1 MRKLMLITLLL
12 FGCWGEKSK
21 SSEPVLPAAEIA
33 YPAPPKMAAYTD
45 AVVAPL
51 YPESGVW
58 NLELEY
64 AVSQRAIG
72 KPDLDIRAKGTYTLD
87 GVADGF
93 PVASNAS
100 VTVRPNAIQLQSSLK
115 KALPSLISRMAPQSQ
130 PDGTWAASELVWKT
144 IGQSDTSVVLRTD
157 ASSTSAW
164 LLVDKDG
171 VVRGSYKETGDEYR
185 KDLNAR
191 QKWRITLNI
200 KRRDL

>member
-1 MRKLMLITLLL
+1 
-12 FGCWGEKSK
+12 
-21 SSEPVLPAAEIA
+21 
-33 YPAPPKMAAYTD
+33 
-45 AVVAPL
+45 
-51 YPESGVW
+51 
-58 NLELEY
+58 
-64 AVSQRAIG
+64 
-72 KPDLDIRAKGTYTLD
+72 
-87 GVADGF
+87 
-93 PVASNAS
+93 
-100 VTVRPNAIQLQSSLK
+100 LQSSLK